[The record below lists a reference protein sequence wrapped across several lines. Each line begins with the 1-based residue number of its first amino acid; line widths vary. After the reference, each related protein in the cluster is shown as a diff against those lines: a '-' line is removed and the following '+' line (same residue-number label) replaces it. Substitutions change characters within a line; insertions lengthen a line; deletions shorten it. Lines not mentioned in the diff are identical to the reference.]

1 MDFARASHV
10 CSFPRARTASICAGA
25 ASGLNAVGIAVA
37 LVLGG
42 CAAQTRP
49 LTNASDTSI
58 VASNT
63 AFAFLAPGG
72 PAISAV
78 LERRYA
84 NATQQDIL
92 LATSAH
98 TPGQNMLRVQ
108 IFGPV
113 DTAAAGQD
121 RLREGY
127 LPLGNIGSEMRQ
139 VLPGIRMQ
147 TSPYYVQNKYGPF
160 GYAVGRS
167 ASGDTCLYGWQRI
180 SSTGTT
186 QTWVGNR
193 GSVQVRLR
201 ICDQNASEQK
211 LLEVMYGYTISTY
224 FKSRNWNPYGVPASP
239 DASLGKSGQPI
250 YPVGVSR
257 FETVTSPPPRRTP
270 VSRSGQEQAVIRA
283 EPPPAEVLS
292 APVGPTVPPPPGS
305 DPLIQAPRAA
315 TTTRAPTSPAEA
327 AQAAEPGLGIIV
339 PPPPCVPTAAS
350 DACKP

>member
-1 MDFARASHV
+1 MVPND
-10 CSFPRARTASICAGA
+10 
-25 ASGLNAVGIAVA
+25 
-37 LVLGG
+37 
-42 CAAQTRP
+42 
-49 LTNASDTSI
+49 
-58 VASNT
+58 T

-78 LERRYA
+78 LERRFS

-92 LATSAH
+92 LSTSAH

-113 DTAAAGQD
+113 DTTEAGQD

-127 LPLGNIGSEMRQ
+127 LPIGNVGSEMRQ

-180 SSTGTT
+180 SSMGTT

-239 DASLGKSGQPI
+239 DPSLGRSGQPI

-257 FETVTSPPPRRTP
+257 FETVTSPPPPRQP
-270 VSRSGQEQAVIRA
+270 VPRASRARSEIAIEPQQAA
-283 EPPPAEVLS
+283 VLA

-305 DPLIQAPRAA
+305 GPSTQSPRAA
-315 TTTRAPTSPAEA
+315 ATIRPPTSPAAA
-327 AQAAEPGLGIIV
+327 AQAADPGLGIVV
-339 PPPPCVPTAAS
+339 PPPPCAPTAAS
-350 DACKP
+350 DGCKP